1 MSGLDAIYAMLAQP
15 VKVTL
20 ERRRR
25 VKQLDNDTAIDK
37 DSHEPPQSQL
47 PPDANPAQANT
58 APADDNQRPRESVNK
73 PLVERRS
80 RRTGRNID
88 IEV

>member
-1 MSGLDAIYAMLAQP
+1 MSGLDSIYAMLAAP
-15 VKVTL
+15 VKATL

-37 DSHEPPQSQL
+37 DSHEAPQSQL
-47 PPDANPAQANT
+47 PPQTSTSANSAAEEKEN
-58 APADDNQRPRESVNK
+58 RPRESVNK
-73 PLVERRS
+73 PAVERRA
-80 RRTGRNID
+80 RRSGSHID

>member
-1 MSGLDAIYAMLAQP
+1 MSGLDSIYAMLAAP
-15 VKVTL
+15 VKATL

-37 DSHEPPQSQL
+37 DSHEAPQSQL
-47 PPDANPAQANT
+47 PPQKSASAAT
-58 APADDNQRPRESVNK
+58 ASDEKENRPRESVNT
-73 PLVERRS
+73 PAVERRARRSGS
-80 RRTGRNID
+80 RID